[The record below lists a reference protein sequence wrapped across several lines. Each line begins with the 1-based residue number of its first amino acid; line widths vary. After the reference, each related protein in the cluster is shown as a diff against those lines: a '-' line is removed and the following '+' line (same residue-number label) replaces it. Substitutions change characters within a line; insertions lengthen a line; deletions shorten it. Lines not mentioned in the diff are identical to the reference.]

1 MYFCFLEENPALP
14 SASILSA
21 LNTDDEDE
29 EDIANVNKA
38 NRSLTKKKV
47 KRLVLSDDES
57 DNEDV
62 AQPDEES
69 DIQEQTDDEQENK
82 EVMYDSEE
90 NEIDPSAFKGFR
102 GKAGYVILFC
112 IIHLRVSFTIEW
124 IDGVSDEILM
134 F

>member
-1 MYFCFLEENPALP
+1 MYFCFLEENPTAALP

-21 LNTDDEDE
+21 LKSDDEDE
-29 EDIANVNKA
+29 EGIEDVNKA
-38 NRSLTKKKV
+38 NRSQLTKKKV

-112 IIHLRVSFTIEW
+112 IIHLSTCFIYNRWCI
-124 IDGVSDEILM
+124 G
-134 F
+134 